1 MSVDAVPRWLAGRR
15 PPPTFEA
22 LLGAAGGVV
31 LLGAA
36 TAFGD
41 SIPDDDARVAGLALS
56 LLVLVAG
63 CVLSVLSLGRAT
75 TAAGVVL
82 AAGAAAPFAFLLT
95 NDPDRIDERSDFLV
109 AALVAVVFWLLLFA
123 LGPNRG
129 HGLFLGL
136 ALFMLWAGA
145 MSQTGDSLFFFNI
158 DAVSGEADI
167 EVVPDEPMRDF
178 QPPEFE
184 VPEFEP
190 APIPDFRAPAEPGAE
205 PPPLRPPPQPMPT
218 FRFRPPPPPPPPPSS
233 DSTTTTTASE
243 NATGRLQLVS
253 SSQELEFEEEPRP
266 PVAGAVVSVLFGI
279 AYLLFAAL
287 LDASRLWRPA
297 SVTFLVALLALVT
310 GTVMLGP
317 RYGATAAGLV
327 GVALAV
333 LVVGAGV
340 VASRRA
346 VAWVG
351 AAGLALGATTVVS
364 SVFDDSSTAAAV
376 VLLVVGAGLVTL
388 GLLATTPDY
397 QDADVP

>member
-1 MSVDAVPRWLAGRR
+1 M
-15 PPPTFEA
+15 
-22 LLGAAGGVV
+22 V

-82 AAGAAAPFAFLLT
+82 AAGAVAPLAFLLT

-145 MSQTGDSLFFFNI
+145 MSQTGASPFFFDI
-158 DAVSGEADI
+158 DAVSGDGDI

-190 APIPDFRAPAEPGAE
+190 APIPDFRAPAEPGVE
-205 PPPLRPPPQPMPT
+205 PPPLRSGPRPMPT
-218 FRFRPPPPPPPPPSS
+218 FRFRPPPPPPPQEP
-233 DSTTTTTASE
+233 STTTTTTSE
-243 NATGRLQLVS
+243 DAAGRLQLVS
-253 SSQELEFEEEPRP
+253 SSQELEFDEEPRP

-317 RYGATAAGLV
+317 RYGATAAGVV

-351 AAGLALGATTVVS
+351 AAGLGLGAITVVS
-364 SVFDDSSTAAAV
+364 SVFDDSPTAAAA
-376 VLLVVGAGLVTL
+376 VLLVVGAGFVTL

>member
-63 CVLSVLSLGRAT
+63 LVLSVLSLGRAT

-82 AAGAAAPFAFLLT
+82 AAGAVAPLAFLLT

-136 ALFMLWAGA
+136 ALFMLWSGA
-145 MSQTGDSLFFFNI
+145 VSQTGASPFFFNI

-205 PPPLRPPPQPMPT
+205 PPPLRPGPRPT
-218 FRFRPPPPPPPPPSS
+218 FRFRPPPPPPPS
-233 DSTTTTTASE
+233 DATTTTTASE
-243 NATGRLQLVS
+243 NAAGRPQLVS

-317 RYGATAAGLV
+317 RYGATAAGVV

-351 AAGLALGATTVVS
+351 AAGLALGAITVVS
-364 SVFDDSSTAAAV
+364 SIFDDSPTAAAV

-397 QDADVP
+397 QDAEVP

>member
-36 TAFGD
+36 TAFAE
-41 SIPDDDARVAGLALS
+41 SVPDDDARVAGLALS

-63 CVLSVLSLGRAT
+63 LVLSVLSLGRAT

-82 AAGAAAPFAFLLT
+82 AAGAVAPLAFLLT

-145 MSQTGDSLFFFNI
+145 MSQTAASPFFFNI

-167 EVVPDEPMRDF
+167 EVVPDEPMPDF

-190 APIPDFRAPAEPGAE
+190 APIPDFRAPGEPGVE
-205 PPPLRPPPQPMPT
+205 PAPLRPAPRPMPT
-218 FRFRPPPPPPPPPSS
+218 FRFRPPPPPPS
-233 DSTTTTTASE
+233 DATTTTTASE
-243 NATGRLQLVS
+243 DAAGRLQLVS
-253 SSQELEFEEEPRP
+253 SSQELEFDEEPRP

-317 RYGATAAGLV
+317 RYGATAAGVV

-351 AAGLALGATTVVS
+351 AAGLALGAITVVS
-364 SVFDDSSTAAAV
+364 SVFDDSATAAAV

-397 QDADVP
+397 QDAEVP